1 MKIQYIE
8 DFFLRNG
15 GLVEMK
21 RLKEAGFT
29 HYQLNNLISTGQVI
43 KVKHGLYKWN
53 DTDHDELGVVM
64 RVVTQGICCLFT
76 ACQHYELTTFVSS
89 EYHLAIPKK
98 SKIVLPDYPPV
109 KLYYWNETSY
119 ATGITQITSHGF
131 TIPIYDVEKTV
142 CDMMRLRN
150 KIGMDTVKEVVEA
163 YLERKDRNLV
173 KLSNYAR
180 ALGIGTYISNSL
192 SLLL

>member
-8 DFFLRNG
+8 SFFLENG
-15 GLVEMK
+15 GLVETK
-21 RLKEAGFT
+21 QLKGAGFT
-29 HYQLNNLISTGQVI
+29 HYQLNNLISTGQVV
-43 KVKHGLYKWN
+43 KVKQGLYKWN
-53 DTDHDELGVVM
+53 DSDQDELGMVA
-64 RVVTQGICCLFT
+64 RIVTQGICCLFT
-76 ACQHYELTTFVSS
+76 ACRHYELTTFVSS

-98 SKIVLPDYPPV
+98 SKVVLPDYPPV
-109 KLYYWNETSY
+109 KLYYWDETSY
-119 ATGITQITSHGF
+119 ATGITQITSNGF

-142 CDMMRLRN
+142 CDMIRLRN
-150 KIGMDTVKEVVEA
+150 KVGIDTVKEVMEA
-163 YLERKDRNLV
+163 YLARKDRNLV

>member
-8 DFFLRNG
+8 DFFLENG

-29 HYQLNNLISTGQVI
+29 HYQLNNLISAGQVT
-43 KVKHGLYKWN
+43 KVKHGLYRWN
-53 DTDHDELGVVM
+53 DTDHDELGMVM
-64 RVVTQGICCLFT
+64 RIVPHGICCLFT
-76 ACQHYELTTFVSS
+76 ACRHYELTTFVSS

-98 SKIVLPDYPPV
+98 SKVVLPDYPPV
-109 KLYYWNETSY
+109 KLYYWDGISY
-119 ATGITQITSHGF
+119 ATGITQISSNGF
-131 TIPIYDVEKTV
+131 KIPIYDVEKTV

-150 KIGMDTVKEVVEA
+150 KIGMDTVKEVMEA
-163 YLERKDRNLV
+163 YLKRKDRNLV

-180 ALGIGTYISNSL
+180 ALGIGTYVSNNL
-192 SLLL
+192 GLLL